1 MLFDLKRD
9 LLRGFA
15 LFVGGVGQLNGK
27 CVVNVGQVAHRE
39 FDVDNRTLDT
49 RDASS
54 GRSAAVSGA
63 AVV

>member
-15 LFVGGVGQLNGK
+15 LFVGGVGQFNGK

-54 GRSAAVSGA
+54 GRLCSRLGS